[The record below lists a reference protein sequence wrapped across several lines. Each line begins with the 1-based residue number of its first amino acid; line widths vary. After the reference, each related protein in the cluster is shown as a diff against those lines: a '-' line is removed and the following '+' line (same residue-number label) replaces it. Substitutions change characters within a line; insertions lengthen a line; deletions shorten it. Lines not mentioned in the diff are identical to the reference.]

1 VLNLG
6 DGERATDSLSVVM
19 VDISVVM
26 VDISVPLPAEFLKA
40 GLGVRVAQVCRL

>member
-1 VLNLG
+1 MVDISVL
-6 DGERATDSLSVVM
+6 M

-40 GLGVRVAQVCRL
+40 GLGVRVAQVFRL